1 MMEVPLRLLGS
12 LLVLSL
18 FGGCG
23 DAPALQHVS
32 VELSQPLTGFDSE
45 DVVSVWVYE
54 EARKSCT
61 DLEAAAANLNEND
74 SGYVTSAI
82 KNAQTLNA
90 SEAVLAFELED
101 LPAESALVF
110 LAKISDGSDNILTQG
125 CNRSD
130 PIGNGKHLN
139 LTVVLAAP

>member
-23 DAPALQHVS
+23 DAPAVQHVS

-61 DLEAAAANLNEND
+61 DLEAAAANLNEDD

-110 LAKISDGSDNILTQG
+110 WP
-125 CNRSD
+125 RSAMG
-130 PIGNGKHLN
+130 PTTFLLKGA
-139 LTVVLAAP
+139 TAATPSATASTSI

>member
-1 MMEVPLRLLGS
+1 MQQ
-12 LLVLSL
+12 LSI
-18 FGGCG
+18 
-23 DAPALQHVS
+23 
-32 VELSQPLTGFDSE
+32 ELNQPLTGFDSE

-54 EARKSCT
+54 EARKTCT
-61 DLEAAAANLNEND
+61 DLEGAATALNEND

-90 SEAVLAFELED
+90 SETLLAFELED
-101 LPAESALVF
+101 LPAESALAF
-110 LAKISDGSDNILTQG
+110 FAKISDGSNNILTQG

-139 LTVVLAAP
+139 LTVVLATP